1 MGNTF
6 RQRVNVGV
14 AVVLGWFCLWPAH
27 AFQGKSPGAGVMPR
41 GITESSWRTRIPN
54 NNPMSSRK
62 TALGQA
68 LFFDKRLSIHGT
80 VSCATCHDPA
90 VAFTDS
96 RPVAVGTGAKIG
108 TRNTPT
114 ILNAVFSEFF
124 FWDGRSRSLE
134 DQVKHPLLSSFEM
147 GMGSEEELTK
157 RLSSMADYRREF
169 RLIFKSDGIT
179 IDTIAKAI
187 AAYERTL
194 LSANSPF
201 DRFITGNKRAITDAQ
216 LRGWELFKGKAKC
229 IQCHLHSEKNPLFTD
244 FKFHNTGIAAVDAL
258 FHKLTGSVPN
268 PAETQITFLAHS
280 EDFSELGR
288 FAVTREQVDIGAFKT
303 PTLRDVELTSPY
315 MHNGS
320 LKTLIEVV
328 QFYNRGGSSNS
339 YLDRLM
345 EPLHLSDNEVN
356 DLVQFMRALTSDD
369 VLRVCQTTSPQT
381 RIAVPVK

>member
-1 MGNTF
+1 LDQSNCHLRF
-6 RQRVNVGV
+6 AR
-14 AVVLGWFCLWPAH
+14 PARH
-27 AFQGKSPGAGVMPR
+27 VCRAC
-41 GITESSWRTRIPN
+41 E
-54 NNPMSSRK
+54 
-62 TALGQA
+62 
-68 LFFDKRLSIHGT
+68 
-80 VSCATCHDPA
+80 
-90 VAFTDS
+90 
-96 RPVAVGTGAKIG
+96 
-108 TRNTPT
+108 
-114 ILNAVFSEFF
+114 
-124 FWDGRSRSLE
+124 
-134 DQVKHPLLSSFEM
+134 
-147 GMGSEEELTK
+147 
-157 RLSSMADYRREF
+157 
-169 RLIFKSDGIT
+169 GIT

-201 DRFITGNKRAITDAQ
+201 DGFITGNKRAITDAQ

-229 IQCHLHSEKNPLFTD
+229 IQCHTHSENNPLFTD
-244 FKFHNTGIAAVDAL
+244 FKFHNTGIAAIDAL
-258 FHKLTGSVPN
+258 FQTGVGSVPN
-268 PAETQITFLAHS
+268 AAEANATLLAHS

-288 FAVTREQVDIGAFKT
+288 FAVTREHVDVAAFKT